1 MEGKGPFPLHD
12 SLHLHILNLLDAVEL
27 PGAVAGG
34 GADEM
39 PDFADVDGRFL
50 RGVFAEQDV
59 EIDLR
64 DLLVADGVHGERR
77 SRA

>member
-1 MEGKGPFPLHD
+1 MGFVEGKGPFPLHD

-50 RGVFAEQDV
+50 RGVFAE
-59 EIDLR
+59 
-64 DLLVADGVHGERR
+64 LLTVASHRR
-77 SRA
+77 YPCG